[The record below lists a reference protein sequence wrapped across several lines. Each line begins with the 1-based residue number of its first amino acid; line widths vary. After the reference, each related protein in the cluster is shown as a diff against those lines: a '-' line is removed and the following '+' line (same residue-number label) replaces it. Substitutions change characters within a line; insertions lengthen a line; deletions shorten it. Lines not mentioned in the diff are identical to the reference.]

1 VLTRLAACLAPAMRG
16 LSPFLDVLPP
26 ERERLF
32 EVLRGGGD
40 AGAALVLTRLM
51 VNLVFGVRTWDPG
64 VFAAVACLLC
74 VVALAAAYVPARRAT
89 RVNPLVAL
97 ARQ

>member
-1 VLTRLAACLAPAMRG
+1 MALGAVPGDVQSMVLGQGLRLA
-16 LSPFLDVLPP
+16 LSGVALGAV
-26 ERERLF
+26 
-32 EVLRGGGD
+32 
-40 AGAALVLTRLM
+40 AALVLTRLM

-74 VVALAAAYVPARRAT
+74 VVALAAAYIPARRAT

-97 ARQ
+97 TRQ